1 MLNNGTT
8 LTSSY
13 GNVMQPPVLTN
24 ETSWRPPY
32 KYPPPPD
39 DEMPPPYP
47 SSSSERSDKQFDY
60 MKVQRRTTWLIC
72 FGITF
77 IALTAAIVA
86 LVIHFLYIESK

>member
-1 MLNNGTT
+1 
-8 LTSSY
+8 
-13 GNVMQPPVLTN
+13 MQPPVLTN

-32 KYPPPPD
+32 EYPPPPD

-60 MKVQRRTTWLIC
+60 VKVQRRTNWLIC

-86 LVIHFLYIESK
+86 LVFHFLYIESK

>member
-1 MLNNGTT
+1 
-8 LTSSY
+8 
-13 GNVMQPPVLTN
+13 MQPPVLTN

-32 KYPPPPD
+32 IYPPPPD

-47 SSSSERSDKQFDY
+47 SSSSERSDKEFDY
-60 MKVQRRTTWLIC
+60 TKVQRRTKWLIC

-86 LVIHFLYIESK
+86 LVIHYLYIESK